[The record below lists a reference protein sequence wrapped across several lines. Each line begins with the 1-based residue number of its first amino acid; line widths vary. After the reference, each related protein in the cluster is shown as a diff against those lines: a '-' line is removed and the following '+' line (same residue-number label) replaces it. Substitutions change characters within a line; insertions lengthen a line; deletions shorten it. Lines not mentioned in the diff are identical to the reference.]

1 MKLKQYKVWAGS
13 NEWLIWA
20 ASRLAA
26 IEEVA
31 KSDGAVNP
39 QKSAR
44 SGYWSARPVEK
55 SYTVNI

>member
-1 MKLKQYKVWAGS
+1 MKLKQYKVWSGS

-39 QKSAR
+39 EKSAR
-44 SGYWSARPVEK
+44 SGYWSAKLVK
-55 SYTVNI
+55 TTYTVSL